1 MLHSWLG
8 KLHTMPQY
16 TTGLGPPPATS
27 MTSWFPPLRFIYLN
41 LDIVAHLALEV
52 NLDET
57 YFVVTLVAD
66 KIFDNLIQCINPF
79 NDTVQYWNLFTNE
92 CVNEIPSTK
101 L

>member
-1 MLHSWLG
+1 
-8 KLHTMPQY
+8 
-16 TTGLGPPPATS
+16 

-52 NLDET
+52 VQCHGGKLDEI

-66 KIFDNLIQCINPF
+66 KMFDNLIQCVNPF
-79 NDTVQYWNLFTNE
+79 NDTVQYWNLFTDE